1 MKKLQLVERACNA
14 VAILLAI
21 PTLASLT
28 GAAEKISRPL
38 LLLLLAVV
46 FLLMYLSYLLRK
58 RIHAVQVDAH
68 NKLPI
73 NTVKA
78 TVVKSRIGYRYQP
91 SNSKGGVRSGP
102 PLYYLTFETVDGKR
116 MELYVSRNVY
126 FAIQQDAQGILRY
139 KGDEFISFN

>member
-1 MKKLQLVERACNA
+1 MKKLQLAERACNA

-38 LLLLLAVV
+38 MLVLLAVV
-46 FLLMYLSYLLRK
+46 FLLAYVSHRLHK
-58 RIHAVQVDAH
+58 RIYAIQVEAH

-78 TVVKSRIGYRYQP
+78 TVVKSRIGYRYQ
-91 SNSKGGVRSGP
+91 NCKGGVRSGP

>member
-1 MKKLQLVERACNA
+1 MKKLQLAERACNA

-21 PTLASLT
+21 PTLASIT

-38 LLLLLAVV
+38 MLVLLAVV
-46 FLLMYLSYLLRK
+46 FLLAYVSHRLHK
-58 RIHAVQVDAH
+58 RIYAIQVEAQ